1 MNKKGQY
8 AIEFIIVIA
17 FSLLFLAVFLVYF
30 QSELRDTALDRDR
43 ASAQQ
48 VYNLVLNEITMAEQ
62 SPAIYER
69 TFYLPT
75 SVQGIPYE
83 ANIYD
88 GQDLVIDL
96 NDNQF
101 VYFLPRRIDEGYE
114 NFGVGQNTIVKTCP
128 SGSNCHYNITG

>member
-8 AIEFIIVIA
+8 AIEFIIVIS

-30 QSELRDTALDRDR
+30 QTELQDTALDRDR
-43 ASAQQ
+43 ESAQE
-48 VYNLVLNEITMAEQ
+48 VYNLVLNEMTMAEQ

-75 SVQGIPYE
+75 SIQGLSYE

-88 GQDLVIDL
+88 GQDLVINL
-96 NDNQF
+96 NNNQF
-101 VYFLPRRIDEGYE
+101 VYFLPRPIDEGYS
-114 NFGVGQNTIVKTCP
+114 NFGVGENTIVKTCP
-128 SGSNCHYNITG
+128 TGTSCYYNMTG